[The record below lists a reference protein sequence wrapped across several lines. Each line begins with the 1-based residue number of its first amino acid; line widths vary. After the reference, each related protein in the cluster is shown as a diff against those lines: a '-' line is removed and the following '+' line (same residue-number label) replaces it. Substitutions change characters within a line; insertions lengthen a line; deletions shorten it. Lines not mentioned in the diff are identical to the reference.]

1 MAPNKHTGLENQIF
15 RASQP
20 KGKSEGKMEPSFK
33 YMGGR
38 ERERGINGEKERKM
52 EKERKRERRDGE
64 REKEGERGGEGK
76 RGESDG
82 EREDSGWESAEVVIG
97 IPAVSTPKRL
107 PLLHKHTF
115 RIRREANGSIPL
127 GKLFPW

>member
-1 MAPNKHTGLENQIF
+1 
-15 RASQP
+15 
-20 KGKSEGKMEPSFK
+20 MERK
-33 YMGGR
+33 R
-38 ERERGINGEKERKM
+38 EKERKR
-52 EKERKRERRDGE
+52 ERWRKKERERRDGE
-64 REKEGERGGEGK
+64 REKERER
-76 RGESDG
+76 RRESDG